1 MARMEK
7 EQIVEDLKTLKVD
20 FDEKAKYWDLY
31 KLLKSVTNPDS
42 SGDDEPAIKPRQI
55 KLTNRIPKR
64 RMFLGDAIRNERDT
78 EFLNKEIGKREHK
91 GKILRITTIKECEVI
106 DGNWVTDFIID
117 LKE

>member
-42 SGDDEPAIKPRQI
+42 SGGLEYSHFT
-55 KLTNRIPKR
+55 L
-64 RMFLGDAIRNERDT
+64 
-78 EFLNKEIGKREHK
+78 LNLNLSRKCIS
-91 GKILRITTIKECEVI
+91 
-106 DGNWVTDFIID
+106 NVTCINIHIISNA
-117 LKE
+117 L